1 MIDCPLNLQANRQAK
16 NWPEEIWQDN
26 QSRISNL
33 AKDLALISAFKPDRF
48 SPNIDAR
55 PFFIPLTLRGLV
67 LMMVISTL
75 TSVAASANSTQS
87 ASCSKFRNGT
97 TMQEEIAIFL
107 KWPVEDPKAYQLK
120 TMTFRQEYVHGV
132 PFPPNTDGLPTHGRT
147 FGINIDDGQPL
158 SEETQQGEKLLQA
171 REVML
176 DVEAKPSQ
184 SLTLSLRAD
193 AYVPITPEDGVGGK
207 FSPREPV
214 LNFTGNFLFDY
225 EQVHVERG
233 TRKDSDFYAKRDA
246 SGKVI
251 GTLVCYRPGSV
262 PFPQCTLSL
271 KDENFFIKVDG
282 VRVTFESDLAKIEQL
297 AQDFATCLL
306 RDGK

>member
-1 MIDCPLNLQANRQAK
+1 MKTRQARQAFGAIK
-16 NWPEEIWQDN
+16 SDRIW
-26 QSRISNL
+26 
-33 AKDLALISAFKPDRF
+33 
-48 SPNIDAR
+48 PNINALSY
-55 PFFIPLTLRGLV
+55 FISITLRGLI
-67 LMMVISTL
+67 LMMAIST
-75 TSVAASANSTQS
+75 SISISASANSKRP
-87 ASCSKFRNGT
+87 ASCSKFRNGPT
-97 TMQEEIAIFL
+97 VQEQIAIFL
-107 KWPVEDPKAYQLK
+107 KWPIEDPKAYQLK

-132 PFPPNTDGLPTHGRT
+132 PFPPNTDGLPTHGRS

-158 SEETQQGEKLLQA
+158 SEETQQGKKLLQA

-176 DVEAKPSQ
+176 DVEAMPSQ

-193 AYVPITPEDGVGGK
+193 AFVPITAEDDVGGK
-207 FSPREPV
+207 YSPREPV

-225 EQVHVERG
+225 EQVLVERG
-233 TRKDSDFYAKRDA
+233 TRKDLDFYAKRDV

-271 KDENFFIKVDG
+271 KDENFFIEVDG

-297 AQDFATCLL
+297 AQDFASCLL